1 MNLIVALVIASLV
14 YIVQKRLYAKWW
26 NRNLDVTIS
35 FEDTCVR
42 EGDASALTEVIYNG
56 KFLPLPVFHVK
67 FSTDRSFR
75 FADTENTVVTDSY
88 YRNDVFSVLGYRKI
102 TRRLPF
108 QTGKRGLYGIPS
120 LNMTARDFF
129 MTTNFAYSR
138 KSDAWLY
145 VLPKRVASPELSMFC
160 SHLLGELRRDEIR
173 WMIRIRFV
181 ESGNTPMEILTGR
194 STGRQLRKRQN
205 SW

>member
-67 FSTDRSFR
+67 FSNQSFVPVCR
-75 FADTENTVVTDSY
+75 
-88 YRNDVFSVLGYRKI
+88 YRK
-102 TRRLPF
+102 
-108 QTGKRGLYGIPS
+108 
-120 LNMTARDFF
+120 
-129 MTTNFAYSR
+129 YSR
-138 KSDAWLY
+138 DRQLLSKRCVLCAWL
-145 VLPKRVASPELSMFC
+145 PEDHAAAAVSDWKAGTVWHTESEYDGAGF
-160 SHLLGELRRDEIR
+160 LL
-173 WMIRIRFV
+173 
-181 ESGNTPMEILTGR
+181 
-194 STGRQLRKRQN
+194 
-205 SW
+205 

>member
-88 YRNDVFSVLGYRKI
+88 YRNDVLC
-102 TRRLPF
+102 
-108 QTGKRGLYGIPS
+108 
-120 LNMTARDFF
+120 
-129 MTTNFAYSR
+129 
-138 KSDAWLY
+138 AWL
-145 VLPKRVASPELSMFC
+145 PEDHAAAAVSDWKAGTVW
-160 SHLLGELRRDEIR
+160 HT
-173 WMIRIRFV
+173 
-181 ESGNTPMEILTGR
+181 ESEYDGAGFLYDNEFRL
-194 STGRQLRKRQN
+194 
-205 SW
+205 

>member
-120 LNMTARDFF
+120 LNMTARD
-129 MTTNFAYSR
+129 S
-138 KSDAWLY
+138 L
-145 VLPKRVASPELSMFC
+145 
-160 SHLLGELRRDEIR
+160 
-173 WMIRIRFV
+173 
-181 ESGNTPMEILTGR
+181 
-194 STGRQLRKRQN
+194 
-205 SW
+205 

>member
-75 FADTENTVVTDSY
+75 FADTENTVVTDRY
-88 YRNDVFSVLGYRKI
+88 YRNDAVSDWKAGTVWHTESEYDGAGF
-102 TRRLPF
+102 
-108 QTGKRGLYGIPS
+108 LYD
-120 LNMTARDFF
+120 NEF
-129 MTTNFAYSR
+129 
-138 KSDAWLY
+138 
-145 VLPKRVASPELSMFC
+145 
-160 SHLLGELRRDEIR
+160 
-173 WMIRIRFV
+173 RI
-181 ESGNTPMEILTGR
+181 
-194 STGRQLRKRQN
+194 
-205 SW
+205 

>member
-160 SHLLGELRRDEIR
+160 SHLLGELPL
-173 WMIRIRFV
+173 RFA
-181 ESGNTPMEILTGR
+181 
-194 STGRQLRKRQN
+194 N
-205 SW
+205 SIALPYKTSV